1 MSVFE
6 NIGNFFETRLD
17 EFLRNHPHLQLQ
29 ALEEQLREQE
39 EDTLKL
45 IRDFQI
51 KEKQLQEQILATAEE
66 IQRWHARIAK
76 ASSAG
81 REDLA
86 RAAQE
91 REAALLRQGNQLWGQ
106 MQGVKER
113 IEKAKEIYRKIQGR
127 RKEVQAKA
135 AETTAARA
143 KQVQQDSETKG
154 WNQSYQPRM
163 GSSFDDL
170 ELEFRRLETED
181 ELERMKR
188 NMGR

>member
-6 NIGNFFETRLD
+6 NIGSFFETRLD

-51 KEKQLQEQILATAEE
+51 KEKQLQEQILSTAEE
-66 IQRWHARIAK
+66 IQKWHARIPTAK
-76 ASSAG
+76 AAG

-86 RAAQE
+86 RAALE
-91 REAALLRQGNQLWGQ
+91 REGALLRQGNQLWGQ
-106 MQGVKER
+106 MQGAKER
-113 IEKAKEIYRKIQGR
+113 IEKAKDIYRKIQGR
-127 RKEVQAKA
+127 RQEVQAKA
-135 AETTAARA
+135 AETAAARA
-143 KQVQQDSETKG
+143 KQVQDTETKG

-170 ELEFRRLETED
+170 EQEFLRLETED

-188 NMGR
+188 NLGR